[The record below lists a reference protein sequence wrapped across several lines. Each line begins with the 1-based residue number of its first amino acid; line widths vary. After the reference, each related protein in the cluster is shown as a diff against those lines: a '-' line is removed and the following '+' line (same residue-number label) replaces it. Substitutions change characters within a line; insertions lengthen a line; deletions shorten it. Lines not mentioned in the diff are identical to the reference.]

1 MTKISLLAL
10 IGAAAAHPSYGGH
23 SKFHSKPAAGTGKP
37 YPTGG
42 WSGNYNSTQVPAGT
56 ASYEQGKTTT
66 IDLTSTSTKTIYSTI
81 YGTPASQSAVIE
93 NVSSKPAGSQC
104 GPATVTVTATEK
116 ATVTVTPGASSAYSA
131 GVVSSYVALPSS
143 KAGEYDAS
151 SYIVVSSTPA
161 AEKPSSSKPAVATS
175 SKPAEYSSKPDV
187 ASSKAS
193 EYEAYTPSASLPA
206 ITSIAQKD
214 YSAAVPSSTAA
225 SSSAAPKSSGT
236 PTYSGTKRGLA
247 YNDGELCSSFGSNFG
262 FAYNW
267 AQTESK
273 DVGAPFIPMMHK
285 VSDSTAEAW
294 LANVDKAVKAGSKAV
309 MGFNEPDHAEQ
320 ANLTPEAACTA
331 WKEYMNPI
339 ASSHPDVTIL
349 GPSVTNGGA
358 PMGLGEFKFLL
369 QLLKR
374 TPRHNTII
382 KTLVSFYQ
390 KLPSI
395 IRYICQTNFSIQTGS
410 PASTRAALTPL
421 FTPPTSTSTTSTR
434 KLPLT
439 ASRLRWRRL
448 PPTTASLSGSPSS
461 VSTLALPPRSRPL
474 PSSRRPWLTATPPTR
489 SRVTPGSWSALVRT
503 SSTLLAA
510 SLPLVRFT
518 LAPRRGITE

>member
-1 MTKISLLAL
+1 MSSMTKISLLAL
-10 IGAAAAHPSYGGH
+10 VAAAAAHPSYGGH

-56 ASYEQGKTTT
+56 ASYEQGRTSTIDTTT
-66 IDLTSTSTKTIYSTI
+66 TSTKTIYSTI
-81 YGTPASQSAVIE
+81 YGTPASQSAVVE
-93 NVSSKPAGSQC
+93 NVSSKPAGNQC

-161 AEKPSSSKPAVATS
+161 AEKPTSSKPAVETA
-175 SKPAEYSSKPDV
+175 YSSKAVV
-187 ASSKAS
+187 ASSSKAE
-193 EYEAYTPSASLPA
+193 EYEAYTSSTSLPA
-206 ITSIAQKD
+206 ITSVAQKE

-225 SSSAAPKSSGT
+225 SSSAAPTSSST

-247 YNDGELCSSFGSNFG
+247 YNDGELCASFGSNFG

-349 GPSVTNGGA
+349 GPSVTNGAA
-358 PMGLGEFKFLL
+358 PMGLDWLSRFHDGCPDAIVHATNIHFYDIYEEATIDRFKAQVEKAAANYGMPVWITEFGL
-369 QLLKR
+369 
-374 TPRHNTII
+374 N
-382 KTLVSFYQ
+382 
-390 KLPSI
+390 
-395 IRYICQTNFSIQTGS
+395 TGS
-410 PASTRAALTPL
+410 ASEEQAASFLKEAMAYCDSSDKVQGYSWFMVGTGENQL
-421 FTPPTSTSTTSTR
+421 N
-434 KLPLT
+434 T
-439 ASRLRWRRL
+439 ASG
-448 PPTTASLSGSPSS
+448 LSAVGQVYAGSS
-461 VSTLALPPRSRPL
+461 
-474 PSSRRPWLTATPPTR
+474 
-489 SRVTPGSWSALVRT
+489 
-503 SSTLLAA
+503 
-510 SLPLVRFT
+510 
-518 LAPRRGITE
+518 

>member
-10 IGAAAAHPSYGGH
+10 VGAAAAHPSYGGH

-56 ASYEQGKTTT
+56 ASYEQGWTTT
-66 IDLTSTSTKTIYSTI
+66 IDVTSTSTKTIYSTI
-81 YGTPASQSAVIE
+81 YGTPASQSAVVE
-93 NVSSKPAGSQC
+93 NVSSKPAGTQC

-175 SKPAEYSSKPDV
+175 SKPAEYSSKPVV
-187 ASSKAS
+187 ASSSKTE

-206 ITSIAQKD
+206 ITSVAQKD
-214 YSAAVPSSTAA
+214 YSTAVPTSTAA
-225 SSSAAPKSSGT
+225 ASSSSAAPKSSGT

-247 YNDGELCSSFGSNFG
+247 YNDGELCASFGSNFG

-358 PMGLGEFKFLL
+358 PMGLDWLSRFHEGCPDAIVHATNIHFYDIYEEATIDRFKAQVEKAAANYGKPVWITEFGLNPGSASEEQAASFLKEAMAYCDSSDKVQGYSWFMVGTGEN
-369 QLLKR
+369 QL
-374 TPRHNTII
+374 N
-382 KTLVSFYQ
+382 
-390 KLPSI
+390 
-395 IRYICQTNFSIQTGS
+395 
-410 PASTRAALTPL
+410 
-421 FTPPTSTSTTSTR
+421 
-434 KLPLT
+434 T
-439 ASRLRWRRL
+439 ASG
-448 PPTTASLSGSPSS
+448 LSVVGQVYAGSS
-461 VSTLALPPRSRPL
+461 
-474 PSSRRPWLTATPPTR
+474 
-489 SRVTPGSWSALVRT
+489 
-503 SSTLLAA
+503 
-510 SLPLVRFT
+510 
-518 LAPRRGITE
+518 

>member
-1 MTKISLLAL
+1 MSSMTKISLLAL

-56 ASYEQGKTTT
+56 ASYEQGKTST
-66 IDLTSTSTKTIYSTI
+66 IDVTSTSTKTIYSTV
-81 YGTPASQSAVIE
+81 YGTPLSAVVE
-93 NVSSKPAGSQC
+93 NVSSKATSQC

-131 GVVSSYVALPSS
+131 GVVSSVVALPSS

-161 AEKPSSSKPAVATS
+161 AEKPATSSKPAVATS
-175 SKPAEYSSKPDV
+175 SKPVV
-187 ASSKAS
+187 ASSSKAE

-206 ITSIAQKD
+206 VTSMAQKV
-214 YSAAVPSSTAA
+214 YSTAAPASSTVA

-247 YNDGELCSSFGSNFG
+247 YNDGELCASFGSNFG

-309 MGFNEPDHAEQ
+309 MGFNEPDIAEQ

-349 GPSVTNGGA
+349 GPSVSNSGTTGQGLSWLSSFHEGCPDAIVHATNIHFYDIYDSATIDRFKAQVEKAAANYGK
-358 PMGLGEFKFLL
+358 PVWITEFGL
-369 QLLKR
+369 
-374 TPRHNTII
+374 N
-382 KTLVSFYQ
+382 
-390 KLPSI
+390 
-395 IRYICQTNFSIQTGS
+395 
-410 PASTRAALTPL
+410 
-421 FTPPTSTSTTSTR
+421 
-434 KLPLT
+434 
-439 ASRLRWRRL
+439 
-448 PPTTASLSGSPSS
+448 
-461 VSTLALPPRSRPL
+461 
-474 PSSRRPWLTATPPTR
+474 
-489 SRVTPGSWSALVRT
+489 PGSASEEQ
-503 SSTLLAA
+503 AA
-510 SLPLVRFT
+510 SFLKEAMAYLESDSKVHGYAWFMVGT
-518 LAPRRGITE
+518 GENQLNSASGLSAVGQIYAGSS

>member
-56 ASYEQGKTTT
+56 ASYEQGRTTT
-66 IDLTSTSTKTIYSTI
+66 IDITSTSTKTIYTTI
-81 YGTPASQSAVIE
+81 YGTPQSAVVE
-93 NVSSKPAGSQC
+93 NVSSKPANSQC

-131 GVVSSYVALPSS
+131 GVVSSVVPLPS
-143 KAGEYDAS
+143 KNGEYDAS

-161 AEKPSSSKPAVATS
+161 ASKPATS
-175 SKPAEYSSKPDV
+175 SEPAV
-187 ASSKAS
+187 AISSKAE
-193 EYEAYTPSASLPA
+193 EYEAPTPSASIPA
-206 ITSIAQKD
+206 ITSVAEEV
-214 YSAAVPSSTAA
+214 YSTAVPASSTVASTVA
-225 SSSAAPKSSGT
+225 SSSAAPTSSGT

-247 YNDGELCSSFGSNFG
+247 YNDGELCASFGSNFG

-285 VSDSTAEAW
+285 VTDSTAEAW

-309 MGFNEPDHAEQ
+309 MGFNEPDHADQ

-358 PMGLGEFKFLL
+358 PMGLDWLSRFHEGCPDAIVHATNIHFYDIYEEATIDRFKAHVEKAAANYGKPVWITEFGLNPGSASEEQAASFLKEAMAYCDSSDKVQGYSWFMVGTGEN
-369 QLLKR
+369 QL
-374 TPRHNTII
+374 N
-382 KTLVSFYQ
+382 
-390 KLPSI
+390 
-395 IRYICQTNFSIQTGS
+395 
-410 PASTRAALTPL
+410 
-421 FTPPTSTSTTSTR
+421 
-434 KLPLT
+434 T
-439 ASRLRWRRL
+439 ASG
-448 PPTTASLSGSPSS
+448 LSAVGQIY
-461 VSTLALPPRSRPL
+461 A
-474 PSSRRPWLTATPPTR
+474 AT
-489 SRVTPGSWSALVRT
+489 S
-503 SSTLLAA
+503 
-510 SLPLVRFT
+510 
-518 LAPRRGITE
+518 